1 MEMLLK
7 QMMDFNHL
15 HCFCQGQ
22 LLFLLTVGMFTL
34 WTITITTCRFVS
46 KLELVL
52 RDTWARFEKLNFSVL
67 WWNISS
73 QFLQTVLQ
81 YLKKNRYDYHS
92 ASSTVFSNRRISIF
106 NCVGDIAG
114 SVVSQSER
122 VWVLANR
129 RNSRYDISRKRKSA
143 FRWWAPSFVPQWQFN
158 SSTVSRSFLSL
169 FTLTDFNFKLDLS
182 QRIYCETC
190 RNYYY
195 ETKKPRTPI

>member
-1 MEMLLK
+1 MFSNNNGNAFETDEGFQSSSLLLPRSTFGSVNRGNVCI
-7 QMMDFNHL
+7 MNYYDH
-15 HCFCQGQ
+15 H
-22 LLFLLTVGMFTL
+22 
-34 WTITITTCRFVS
+34 FVS

-52 RDTWARFEKLNFSVL
+52 RDTWARFEKLYFSVL

-73 QFLQTVLQ
+73 QFLQTVVQ
-81 YLKKNRYDYHS
+81 YLKKTRYDYHS
-92 ASSTVFSNRRISIF
+92 ASSTVFANRRISIF

-114 SVVSQSER
+114 SVVSQSES

-182 QRIYCETC
+182 QRIY
-190 RNYYY
+190 
-195 ETKKPRTPI
+195 